1 MECSAS
7 SAAMIAAKRIQ
18 EGTFMHLHDENIFEM
33 AQEGAKLT
41 PEEREHLRDCAECGE
56 LFRTLV
62 LQHVCKQRPDN
73 RPVKVSV

>member
-1 MECSAS
+1 MECCAS

-18 EGTFMHLHDENIFEM
+18 EGPFMHLHDEHILEM

-62 LQHVCKQRPDN
+62 LQHVYKQRPDN